1 MVTDWIAA
9 DWPAPPHIRAGTTTR
24 GGGVS
29 RSPFDSLN
37 LARHVGDDPA
47 AVARN
52 RAILQKELHLPGAPL
67 WLEQTHSNRVVRLPE
82 DDDRLADAAVTN
94 RPGLVCA
101 VLTADCVPVL
111 LCNDEGT
118 RVAAVHVGWR
128 GLCKGI
134 LDNALERMGEEPA
147 ALLAW
152 LGPHISAVAYEV
164 SDDMRDACLD
174 RLPEGSGAF
183 TPNPRGRW
191 QCSLD
196 TLTVLALNRR
206 GVTRVS
212 RAGRCTFAEPAAF
225 YSYRREARTGR
236 IASLIWMD
244 KS

>member
-1 MVTDWIAA
+1 MAADWISA
-9 DWPAPPHIRAGTTTR
+9 DWPAPPRVRAGTTSR

-29 RSPFDSLN
+29 RPPFDSLN
-37 LARHVGDDPA
+37 LARHVGDDPE

-52 RAILQKELHLPGAPL
+52 RAILQGELTLPGAPL
-67 WLEQTHSNRVVRLPE
+67 WLEQTHSNRVIGLPE
-82 DDDRLADAAVTN
+82 DDDRRADAAVTD

-111 LCNDEGT
+111 LCNRGGT
-118 RVAAVHVGWR
+118 RVGAVHVGWR

-134 LDNALERMGEEPA
+134 LENTLDRMDEDPA

-152 LGPHISAVAYEV
+152 LGPHIGAAAYEV
-164 SDDMRDACLD
+164 GDDVRDACLA
-174 RLPEGSGAF
+174 RLPGGSGAF

-196 TLTVLALNRR
+196 ELISLTLRQR
-206 GVTRVS
+206 GLTCIS
-212 RAGRCTFAEPAAF
+212 RSGHCTFTEPGQF

-236 IASLIWMD
+236 MASLIWMD
-244 KS
+244 ES